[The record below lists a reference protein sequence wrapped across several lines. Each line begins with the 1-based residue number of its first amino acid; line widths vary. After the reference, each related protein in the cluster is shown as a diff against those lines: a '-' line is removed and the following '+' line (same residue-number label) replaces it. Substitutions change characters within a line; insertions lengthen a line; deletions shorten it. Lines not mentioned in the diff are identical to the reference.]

1 MEMMTNWRRS
11 YAVLLAA
18 TLVTVA
24 VADFFFYG
32 HMIGWTAAAFAVV
45 LLAAMAFRD
54 SRFLRSAGGRL
65 VLLASI
71 GLLFALVEQPTWLN
85 VTYTILCIA
94 ALAIV
99 NTSGWQPDFP
109 EWAKRWTSLLLT
121 GWMRLFSDNS
131 VVIRF
136 LARNGISPSTARG
149 IFVWVVPVSL
159 ASVFLALFAWGNPVL
174 STWFSGAFAWT
185 GEWLGSLPDL
195 LNVPR
200 MLFWLAFAMF
210 AWTLLR
216 ARAKRWP
223 SSKAPILLHEVV
235 STQPSAAHARSVTAT
250 VVRCLILFNVVF
262 FIENLIDVRYLGI
275 PDELTPLEY
284 REYVRRGAYPLVAAA
299 LMAGLFVLI
308 TFRPGSETERS
319 PWARRLVYLWIGQTI
334 FLTITAAWRL
344 VQYVGLSELTRLRVA
359 STVWFFLVATGLFY
373 VIWRIVKGRTN
384 RWLINA
390 NALTAAVVLYGCC
403 FVNFD
408 GMIASFNVRHCRE
421 GGGPGSSLDI
431 EYFRVLGTT
440 ALASLEEIRPKLG
453 RETGLEWRAAQAQ
466 DVSNDLHAALAAEQ
480 SDWRA
485 WTLRRARA
493 ARAVDEQAQ
502 YAARSK
508 QQIASAKESADT
520 Q

>member
-1 MEMMTNWRRS
+1 MQTLMHWRRS

-24 VADFFFYG
+24 FADFFFYG

-45 LLAAMAFRD
+45 LLTAMAFRD
-54 SRFLRSAGGRL
+54 SRFLRRAGGRL

-99 NTSGWQPDFP
+99 NTSGWQPGFP

-121 GWMRLFSDNS
+121 GWMRLFADNS
-131 VVIRF
+131 VVIRC
-136 LARNGISPSTARG
+136 LARHGISPTTARG
-149 IFVWVVPVSL
+149 ILVWVVPVSL

-174 STWFSGAFAWT
+174 STWFSGAFTWT
-185 GEWLGSLPDL
+185 GEWLGRLPQL
-195 LNVPR
+195 FNLPR

-210 AWTLLR
+210 AWTMLR

-223 SSKAPILLHEVV
+223 SSNAPIVLHEVV
-235 STQPSAAHARSVTAT
+235 SVQESPVRARAVTAF

-262 FIENLIDVRYLGI
+262 FIENVIDIRYLGI

-319 PWARRLVYLWIGQTI
+319 PW
-334 FLTITAAWRL
+334 
-344 VQYVGLSELTRLRVA
+344 
-359 STVWFFLVATGLFY
+359 
-373 VIWRIVKGRTN
+373 
-384 RWLINA
+384 
-390 NALTAAVVLYGCC
+390 
-403 FVNFD
+403 
-408 GMIASFNVRHCRE
+408 
-421 GGGPGSSLDI
+421 
-431 EYFRVLGTT
+431 
-440 ALASLEEIRPKLG
+440 
-453 RETGLEWRAAQAQ
+453 
-466 DVSNDLHAALAAEQ
+466 
-480 SDWRA
+480 
-485 WTLRRARA
+485 
-493 ARAVDEQAQ
+493 
-502 YAARSK
+502 
-508 QQIASAKESADT
+508 
-520 Q
+520 